1 MNMNMNKLEEVLATS
16 KLNELIHKKEE
27 DEKNCKI
34 ILMILAIIGAVAAVA
49 GIAYAV
55 YCFLTPDYL
64 EDFEEDF
71 EDDFDDDFFNEEDQV
86 YLDSSD
92 AKGTSIEV
100 PFCIVQSHIESQFRD
115 VSCLHEQDP

>member
-27 DEKNCKI
+27 DEKNCEI
-34 ILMILAIIGAVAAVA
+34 ILMILAIVGAVAAVA

-86 YLDSSD
+86 
-92 AKGTSIEV
+92 
-100 PFCIVQSHIESQFRD
+100 
-115 VSCLHEQDP
+115 